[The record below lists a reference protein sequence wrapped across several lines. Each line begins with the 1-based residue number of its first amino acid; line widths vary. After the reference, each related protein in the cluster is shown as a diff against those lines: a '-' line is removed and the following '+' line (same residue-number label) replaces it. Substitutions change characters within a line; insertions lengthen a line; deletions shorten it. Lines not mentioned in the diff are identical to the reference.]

1 MAQESRLV
9 VVIDSQNAERNA
21 RNLGNELVSIE
32 RKGEFASKSMDS
44 LSVATRALAGH
55 MAGLVTVGAAISK
68 MDTYTGLQNRLKLVT
83 NNQAELNKATED
95 TFQIAQKTYSAWDS
109 VLQVYQ
115 RFSDNAKT
123 LNLTMDD
130 TARLTETVSKAVAIS
145 GASAEA
151 ADAALVQFGQAL
163 ASGTLRGEELN
174 SVMEQTPALA
184 KAIAKGMGITVGEL
198 RSVAAEGKITSQ
210 EIVKALRNVQD
221 EVDALFAKTD
231 ITIGQSLT
239 LLNNEITKFVG
250 EAGKGSGAAQALSGS
265 IQLLANNLNLI
276 ADSAFA
282 IGIGLMTKAVLTK
295 TVAVQASI
303 AASTKQVFAT
313 IAERN
318 ANIAAAKAE
327 VESALAEAQSTQV
340 TLTNIKATHA
350 QIMAEIE
357 LEKVRLKAQITEQG
371 RTATIT
377 RMAQLGRLQAQVAL
391 EVAAAETAQSASSA
405 RLSAALTAQSVA
417 TSRLALAKSALMAIF
432 SPMGLAIAATA
443 ASFYLLSSSSDEV
456 KESLATQS
464 DSVSDLTDKY
474 IKLNTVQALTEGVR
488 LRKEIEQ
495 QNDAID
501 DASGAIKRFAY
512 IQKELFKLSGSDYED
527 YQNAIKS
534 IATGASDAGDLL
546 KKMISSGRFSQ
557 TQIDKLIE
565 FSSAVAESKNKI
577 EQGNTALKLL
587 NATSGQHVEVT
598 AESIKQLTI
607 QTNLT
612 KVATQNFTDM
622 KTQMLDSLRAQVEF
636 IRLNGGSE
644 EQVKSLNK
652 VIQAYS
658 LNQISATD
666 AVSKFN
672 STAKVPVDNI
682 KKLQEYAIKTDQSK
696 IALNQANAEL
706 KKQND
711 LRNEYLK
718 QHQTVLGAQ
727 QGETNELNNQ
737 VAAQEKLNKL
747 RDNANKDNL
756 KNDFLIKNTK
766 AFGGGEKGL
775 DKARAA
781 SEFYTDNKIPMTR
794 SLTGQEYAIFEAW
807 YKKQKEVKD
816 LQESISESTRK
827 QTKEVEKQTKEAAKQ
842 AVLLAGNDEKS
853 RNMLR
858 VYLAFRNAGLGDK
871 QARVMTAQVGRETDF
886 RNEAMFGS
894 HKDANNGYTNTGFLS
909 WQKSRSTKLMQSL
922 QGQGVLDKNGKIQQ
936 TQDALDAMAKHA
948 VQEAMTDKS
957 YSKSKAA
964 LLNDDLDYRSL
975 ERIVAKNLVGWDY
988 DGKKLGKAKA
998 SQHLAK
1004 QDSYYNQLSKILGDN
1019 PEAVSKAIGDLSKL
1033 EDEAYKARAK
1043 TLEEVKQL
1051 QATYDSETVARSKKR
1066 EEEIN
1071 KATIL
1076 GQSNLIPKI
1085 NERYDAEDKLAQKQF
1100 DFEVNGYKWTEEQ
1113 KLDYTYETNSL
1124 RLVAE
1129 GKLSEDQRKVALD
1142 GLKLQ
1147 KQQEL
1152 GLLKL
1157 AQEQRLF
1164 QARLSLLSETQA
1176 MQERYRLE
1184 REEIHKNTKLSIEE
1198 RQKLIALSKA
1208 NQDKETRDKVNNAV
1222 QNWGGIQADMN
1233 GTGEFFRQD
1242 QERFSRLNA
1251 ANDLADSQFAATD
1264 LNEQNSLD
1272 GLNAQ
1277 FEAGLIKQQDYEN
1290 QKTAIIQAAQDQ
1302 RNQIAAEHA
1311 KNVQDIEDK
1320 YQQDRLNTQIAFGGQ
1335 MMGSLTSMFGSM
1347 FGEQSKA
1354 YKIMFAA
1361 DKAYAIAAAGIAI
1374 QQNIAAASKAGFPLN
1389 IPLIAGAVAQ
1399 GASIIANIRAIKDQG
1414 FADGGYTGS
1423 GRKYEPA
1430 GIVHKGEVVWS
1441 QEDIKRWGGVGLVE
1455 NMRKSA
1461 NPEAF
1466 INNHAINNTSAEN
1479 VFNRSFLSSKAF
1491 NDNQN
1496 ISNIFNRPTRENQII
1511 VNAFK
1516 PSKDAASRSEDVQS
1530 ITNQYAGNNTSFSE
1544 VLDKSI
1550 QSSKSFNASK
1560 SIISSLS
1567 NSKVLNSN
1575 VSNSTVQNAEKELLK
1590 EVSIFKDNGFAD
1602 GGYTGKGKKYE
1613 IAGAVHKGEIVW
1625 SQDDI
1630 KKWGGVD
1637 KVEQMRRA
1645 TSPES
1650 FVSNYA
1656 QNHTTFE
1663 SILNRANQS
1672 SRIFNQSKEISNIF
1686 NKSVQDDQIIYKG
1699 NGNVPTS
1706 ATSDLYHDGKVYFS
1720 SNGLVQDRSNLDDVQ
1735 DFTLGRT
1742 SRPQAEIMPSIEPST
1757 PTINFKIEVINQV
1770 SGATVEAEQL
1780 DEQTVRII
1788 VTDELDKQLP
1798 RKVPKLVSDQIANP
1812 NSTISRSLTENTTA
1826 RRNRT

>member
-9 VVIDSQNAERNA
+9 IVIDSQNAERNA

-184 KAIAKGMGITVGEL
+184 KAIAQGMGITVGEL

-210 EIVKALRNVQD
+210 EIVKALKNVQND
-221 EVDALFAKTD
+221 VDALFAKTD

-250 EAGKGSGAAQALSGS
+250 EAGKGSGAAQVLAGS
-265 IQLLANNLNLI
+265 VQTLASNLDLI
-276 ADSAFA
+276 ADGALVV
-282 IGIGLMTKAVLTK
+282 GIGYITRAILMKSAAIKEGMVSTLANR
-295 TVAVQASI
+295 QASVLNAQAEYAEAT
-303 AASTKQVFAT
+303 AAL
-313 IAERN
+313 N
-318 ANIAAAKAE
+318 AAKAH
-327 VESALAEAQSTQV
+327 LANVRA
-340 TLTNIKATHA
+340 TN
-350 QIMAEIE
+350 
-357 LEKVRLKAQITEQG
+357 
-371 RTATIT
+371 
-377 RMAQLGRLQAQVAL
+377 
-391 EVAAAETAQSASSA
+391 AETQ
-405 RLSAALTAQSVA
+405 
-417 TSRLALAKSALMAIF
+417 AKF
-432 SPMGLAIAATA
+432 GATA
-443 ASFYLLSSSSDEV
+443 A
-456 KESLATQS
+456 ATRYAQAQAA
-464 DSVSDLTDKY
+464 VTAATNAQTAAQ
-474 IKLNTVQALTEGVR
+474 IKLNTATSIAGRLAKGAFGLIGGWTGVATLGVMGLAAAYSYFNNKAEEAKQKLAEQAKVAEKADEELKKLTGNDKAKAVNDLTIAFNAQNKALEKSSRAVGSALIDIENYARGNREVEKISQEARTGTISYTEAIER
-488 LRKEIEQ
+488 LNKIKLPTDLYENLKKQ
-495 QNDAID
+495 AAQYD
-501 DASGAIKRFAY
+501 DNASKASLSA
-512 IQKELFKLSGSDYED
+512 EKLKLLRVEVKLGGNEA
-527 YQNAIKS
+527 QNAAIQHQKQ
-534 IATGASDAGDLL
+534 ADAL
-546 KKMISSGRFSQ
+546 
-557 TQIDKLIE
+557 
-565 FSSAVAESKNKI
+565 
-577 EQGNTALKLL
+577 GNTATEAEK
-587 NATSGQHVEVT
+587 ATKALQDYQAKQKDSVIDSIYKSGWLDKGYT
-598 AESIKQLTI
+598 
-607 QTNLT
+607 
-612 KVATQNFTDM
+612 VA
-622 KTQMLDSLRAQVEF
+622 
-636 IRLNGGSE
+636 
-644 EQVKSLNK
+644 
-652 VIQAYS
+652 
-658 LNQISATD
+658 
-666 AVSKFN
+666 
-672 STAKVPVDNI
+672 
-682 KKLQEYAIKTDQSK
+682 
-696 IALNQANAEL
+696 QANAILEL
-706 KKQND
+706 QKAKGMSAILSKD
-711 LRNEYLK
+711 EIDSALRNLK
-718 QHQTVLGAQ
+718 IIEEQ
-727 QGETNELNNQ
+727 QERED
-737 VAAQEKLNKL
+737 KL
-747 RDNANKDNL
+747 
-756 KNDFLIKNTK
+756 T
-766 AFGGGEKGL
+766 
-775 DKARAA
+775 
-781 SEFYTDNKIPMTR
+781 
-794 SLTGQEYAIFEAW
+794 EA
-807 YKKQKEVKD
+807 K
-816 LQESISESTRK
+816 R
-827 QTKEVEKQTKEAAKQ
+827 KQTKEAAKQ
-842 AVLLAGNDEKS
+842 AVLLAGNNEQA

-858 VYLAFRNAGLGDK
+858 VYQSFRNAGLGDK

-894 HKDANNGYTNTGFLS
+894 HKDANNGYNNTGFLS

-964 LLNDDLDYRSL
+964 LLNEDLDYRSL
-975 ERIVAKNLVGWDY
+975 ERIVAKNFVGWDY

-1019 PEAVSKAIGDLSKL
+1019 PEAASKAIGDLSKF

-1085 NERYDAEDKLAQKQF
+1085 NERYDAEDKLSQKQF

-1184 REEIHKNTKLSIEE
+1184 REEILKNTKLSIAE

-1208 NQDKETRDKVNNAV
+1208 TQEKETRDKVNNAV

-1233 GTGEFFRQD
+1233 GTSEFFRQD
-1242 QERFSRLNA
+1242 QERFNRLNA

-1272 GLNAQ
+1272 GLDAQ
-1277 FEAGLIKQQDYEN
+1277 LEAGLIKQQDYEN
-1290 QKTAIIQAAQDQ
+1290 QKTAIIQTAQDQ
-1302 RNQIAAEHA
+1302 RNQIAAEYA
-1311 KNVQDIEDK
+1311 KNAQDIEDK

-1423 GRKYEPA
+1423 GGKYEPA

-1441 QEDIKRWGGVGLVE
+1441 QDDIRRWGGVGLVE

-1496 ISNIFNRPTRENQII
+1496 ISNIFNQPTRENQII

-1516 PSKDAASRSEDVQS
+1516 SSKDAASRSGDVQS
-1530 ITNQYAGNNTSFSE
+1530 ITNQYAGNNTSIENVFNRSF
-1544 VLDKSI
+1544 LSSKAFNDNKSI
-1550 QSSKSFNASK
+1550 SN
-1560 SIISSLS
+1560 ISNLS

-1637 KVEQMRRA
+1637 KVEKMRRA

-1663 SILNRANQS
+1663 SILNRAHQS

-1686 NKSVQDDQIIYKG
+1686 NQSVQDDQIIYKG

-1720 SNGLVQDRSNLDDVQ
+1720 SNGLVQDRSNLEDVQ
-1735 DFTLGRT
+1735 DFTISQA

-1798 RKVPKLVSDQIANP
+1798 RKVPKLVSDQIGNP

>member
-1 MAQESRLV
+1 MAQEARLV
-9 VVIDSQNAERNA
+9 IVIDSERA
-21 RNLGNELVSIE
+21 KRTAQDLSVELDSITK
-32 RKGEFASKSMDS
+32 KGDFASKSMDRM
-44 LSVATRALAGH
+44 SVATRALAGY
-55 MAGLVTVGAAISK
+55 MAGLLTVGSAISK

-83 NNQAELNKATED
+83 NNQVELNKATED
-95 TFQIAQKTYSAWDS
+95 TFRIAQKTYSAWDS

-210 EIVKALRNVQD
+210 EIVKALKNVQD

-391 EVAAAETAQSASSA
+391 EVAAAETAQSAASS

-557 TQIDKLIE
+557 NQIDKLIE

-587 NATSGQHVEVT
+587 NATSRQHVEVT

-672 STAKVPVDNI
+672 STAKIPAENI
-682 KKLQEYAIKTDQSK
+682 KGLQDHATKTDQSK

-718 QHQTVLGAQ
+718 QHQTVLAAQ

-747 RDNANKDNL
+747 RDNANKDIL

-794 SLTGQEYAIFEAW
+794 SLTSQEAAIFEAW
-807 YKKQKEVKD
+807 YKKQKEAKD
-816 LQESISESTRK
+816 LQESITESSRK
-827 QTKEVEKQTKEAAKQ
+827 QTKESEKKLKITQAELEVAKRSAALIESSGLGKY
-842 AVLLAGNDEKS
+842 AESKGIPSSVIAGLLAQESQGIREAKSHTGAIGYFQTTSGYRKQNNMSVADSYDLEKS
-853 RNMLR
+853 GKIVIDNIAK
-858 VYLAFRNAGLGDK
+858 VYEKTGDLAQAILSHNAGEGG
-871 QARVMTAQVGRETDF
+871 ARQFTKTGKVKGSAE
-886 RNEAMFGS
+886 RNKEVS
-894 HKDANNGYTNTGFLS
+894 QY
-909 WQKSRSTKLMQSL
+909 
-922 QGQGVLDKNGKIQQ
+922 
-936 TQDALDAMAKHA
+936 
-948 VQEAMTDKS
+948 
-957 YSKSKAA
+957 
-964 LLNDDLDYRSL
+964 
-975 ERIVAKNLVGWDY
+975 VAKVSRYSDIIAGGVGKGGLS
-988 DGKKLGKAKA
+988 DGDSDRAYGK
-998 SQHLAK
+998 Q
-1004 QDSYYNQLSKILGDN
+1004 I
-1019 PEAVSKAIGDLSKL
+1019 
-1033 EDEAYKARAK
+1033 KAR
-1043 TLEEVKQL
+1043 LELVKQGLNL
-1051 QATYDSETVARSKKR
+1051 QEQYEEEQAKRTKARN
-1066 EEEIN
+1066 EEIN
-1071 KATIL
+1071 LAQQT
-1076 GQSNLIPKI
+1076 GQTALIPKI
-1085 NERYDAEDKLAQKQF
+1085 KERYKAQDELAKLQQ
-1100 DFEVNGYKWTEEQ
+1100 DFEVNGYKWTEKQ
-1113 KLDYTYETNSL
+1113 KLEYTYETNSL

-1129 GKLSEDQRKVALD
+1129 GKLSEDQRKVALG
-1142 GLKLQ
+1142 GLELQ

-1164 QARLSLLSETQA
+1164 QAEQFMLGEMERIKKRYALEYDEISKITDLEERRRKMSAFQADFIRNGVGNPTIDQYDTSSQFLKSTNYTKPKQTNMQVLDEDYAQTYQKLKDNLAAVLESEKA
-1176 MQERYRLE
+1176 SYQERLE
-1184 REEIHKNTKLSIEE
+1184 AE
-1198 RQKLIALSKA
+1198 RVFKEARQQMDNEYHLKA
-1208 NQDKETRDKVNNAV
+1208 IDARKADHDSQLQLYSQMISSASST
-1222 QNWGGIQADMN
+1222 WGGLTQIVKDAR
-1233 GTGEFFRQD
+1233 GEN
-1242 QERFSRLNA
+1242 SRSFKAMFIAQQSFAIASAIISAHL
-1251 ANDLADSQFAATD
+1251 AATQVAAD
-1264 LNEQNSLD
+1264 ATIPFFGAKIAASTAMLAMGYAN
-1272 GLNAQ
+1272 
-1277 FEAGLIKQQDYEN
+1277 AGLI
-1290 QKTAIIQAAQDQ
+1290 A
-1302 RNQIAAEHA
+1302 
-1311 KNVQDIEDK
+1311 
-1320 YQQDRLNTQIAFGGQ
+1320 GQ
-1335 MMGSLTSMFGSM
+1335 T
-1347 FGEQSKA
+1347 
-1354 YKIMFAA
+1354 I
-1361 DKAYAIAAAGIAI
+1361 
-1374 QQNIAAASKAGFPLN
+1374 AGF
-1389 IPLIAGAVAQ
+1389 
-1399 GASIIANIRAIKDQG
+1399 S
-1414 FADGGYTGS
+1414 DGGFTGS
-1423 GRKYEPA
+1423 GGKYQPA

-1455 NMRKSA
+1455 KMRKSA

-1466 INNHAINNTSAEN
+1466 LNN
-1479 VFNRSFLSSKAF
+1479 
-1491 NDNQN
+1491 
-1496 ISNIFNRPTRENQII
+1496 
-1511 VNAFK
+1511 NA
-1516 PSKDAASRSEDVQS
+1516 
-1530 ITNQYAGNNTSFSE
+1530 
-1544 VLDKSI
+1544 L
-1550 QSSKSFNASK
+1550 
-1560 SIISSLS
+1560 
-1567 NSKVLNSN
+1567 
-1575 VSNSTVQNAEKELLK
+1575 
-1590 EVSIFKDNGFAD
+1590 AD
-1602 GGYTGKGKKYE
+1602 S
-1613 IAGAVHKGEIVW
+1613 V
-1625 SQDDI
+1625 
-1630 KKWGGVD
+1630 
-1637 KVEQMRRA
+1637 MRRA
-1645 TSPES
+1645 MMSSSAFIES
-1650 FVSNYA
+1650 QKQA
-1656 QNHTTFE
+1656 D
-1663 SILNRANQS
+1663 
-1672 SRIFNQSKEISNIF
+1672 IFNQP
-1686 NKSVQDDQIIYKG
+1686 VQDTQIIYKG
-1699 NGNVPTS
+1699 NRDTPKLASSGNL
-1706 ATSDLYHDGKVYFS
+1706 DLFHDGKVYFS

-1735 DFTLGRT
+1735 DFTLGST
-1742 SRPQAEIMPSIEPST
+1742 SRPQAEMMPSIEPAS

-1788 VTDELDKQLP
+1788 VKDELDKQLP
-1798 RKVPKLVSDQIANP
+1798 RTVPKLVSDQIANP

>member
-1 MAQESRLV
+1 MAQEARLV
-9 VVIDSQNAERNA
+9 IVIDSERA
-21 RNLGNELVSIE
+21 KRTAQDLSVELDSITK
-32 RKGEFASKSMDS
+32 KGDFASKSMDRM
-44 LSVATRALAGH
+44 SVATRALAGY
-55 MAGLVTVGAAISK
+55 MAGLLTVGSAISK

-83 NNQAELNKATED
+83 NNQVELNKATED
-95 TFQIAQKTYSAWDS
+95 TFRIAQKTYSAWDS

-210 EIVKALRNVQD
+210 EIVKALKNVQD

-391 EVAAAETAQSASSA
+391 EVAAAETAQSAASS

-557 TQIDKLIE
+557 NQIDKLIE

-587 NATSGQHVEVT
+587 NATSRQHVEVT

-672 STAKVPVDNI
+672 STAKIPAENI
-682 KKLQEYAIKTDQSK
+682 KGLQDHATKTDQSK

-718 QHQTVLGAQ
+718 QHQTVLAAQ

-747 RDNANKDNL
+747 RDNANKDIL

-794 SLTGQEYAIFEAW
+794 SLTSQEAAIFEAW
-807 YKKQKEVKD
+807 YKKQKEAKD
-816 LQESISESTRK
+816 LQESITESSRK
-827 QTKEVEKQTKEAAKQ
+827 QTKESEKKLKITQAELEVAKRSAALIESSGLGKY
-842 AVLLAGNDEKS
+842 AESKGIPSSVIAGLLAQESQGIREAKSHTGAIGYFQTTSGYRKQNNMSVADSYDLEKS
-853 RNMLR
+853 GKIVIDNIAK
-858 VYLAFRNAGLGDK
+858 VYEKTGDLAQAILSHNAGEGG
-871 QARVMTAQVGRETDF
+871 ARQFTKTGKVKGSAE
-886 RNEAMFGS
+886 RNKEVS
-894 HKDANNGYTNTGFLS
+894 QY
-909 WQKSRSTKLMQSL
+909 
-922 QGQGVLDKNGKIQQ
+922 
-936 TQDALDAMAKHA
+936 
-948 VQEAMTDKS
+948 
-957 YSKSKAA
+957 
-964 LLNDDLDYRSL
+964 
-975 ERIVAKNLVGWDY
+975 VAKVSRYSDIIAGGVGKGGLS
-988 DGKKLGKAKA
+988 DGDSDRAYGK
-998 SQHLAK
+998 Q
-1004 QDSYYNQLSKILGDN
+1004 I
-1019 PEAVSKAIGDLSKL
+1019 
-1033 EDEAYKARAK
+1033 KAR
-1043 TLEEVKQL
+1043 LELVKQGLNL
-1051 QATYDSETVARSKKR
+1051 QEQYEEEQAKRTKARN
-1066 EEEIN
+1066 EEIN
-1071 KATIL
+1071 LAQQT
-1076 GQSNLIPKI
+1076 GQTALIPKI
-1085 NERYDAEDKLAQKQF
+1085 KERYKAQDELAKLQQ
-1100 DFEVNGYKWTEEQ
+1100 DFEVNGYKWTEKQ
-1113 KLDYTYETNSL
+1113 KLEYTYETNSL

-1129 GKLSEDQRKVALD
+1129 GKLSEDQRKVALG
-1142 GLKLQ
+1142 GLELQ

-1164 QARLSLLSETQA
+1164 QAEQFMLGEMERIKKRYALEYDEISKITDLEERRRKMSAFQADFIRNGVGNPTIDQYDTSSQFLKSTNYTKPKQTNMQVLDEDYAQTYQKLKDNLAAVLESEKA
-1176 MQERYRLE
+1176 SYQERLE
-1184 REEIHKNTKLSIEE
+1184 AE
-1198 RQKLIALSKA
+1198 RVFKEARQQMDNEYHLKA
-1208 NQDKETRDKVNNAV
+1208 IDARKADHDSQLQLYSQMISSASST
-1222 QNWGGIQADMN
+1222 WGGLTQIVKDAR
-1233 GTGEFFRQD
+1233 GEN
-1242 QERFSRLNA
+1242 SRSFKAMFIAQQSFAIASAIISAHL
-1251 ANDLADSQFAATD
+1251 AATQVAAD
-1264 LNEQNSLD
+1264 ATIPFFGAKIAASTAMLAMGYAN
-1272 GLNAQ
+1272 
-1277 FEAGLIKQQDYEN
+1277 AGLI
-1290 QKTAIIQAAQDQ
+1290 A
-1302 RNQIAAEHA
+1302 
-1311 KNVQDIEDK
+1311 
-1320 YQQDRLNTQIAFGGQ
+1320 GQ
-1335 MMGSLTSMFGSM
+1335 T
-1347 FGEQSKA
+1347 
-1354 YKIMFAA
+1354 I
-1361 DKAYAIAAAGIAI
+1361 
-1374 QQNIAAASKAGFPLN
+1374 AGF
-1389 IPLIAGAVAQ
+1389 
-1399 GASIIANIRAIKDQG
+1399 S
-1414 FADGGYTGS
+1414 DGGFTGS
-1423 GRKYEPA
+1423 GGKYQPA
-1430 GIVHKGEVVWS
+1430 GIVHKGEIVWS

-1455 NMRKSA
+1455 KMRKSA

-1466 INNHAINNTSAEN
+1466 LNN
-1479 VFNRSFLSSKAF
+1479 
-1491 NDNQN
+1491 
-1496 ISNIFNRPTRENQII
+1496 
-1511 VNAFK
+1511 
-1516 PSKDAASRSEDVQS
+1516 
-1530 ITNQYAGNNTSFSE
+1530 
-1544 VLDKSI
+1544 
-1550 QSSKSFNASK
+1550 NAS
-1560 SIISSLS
+1560 
-1567 NSKVLNSN
+1567 
-1575 VSNSTVQNAEKELLK
+1575 
-1590 EVSIFKDNGFAD
+1590 AD
-1602 GGYTGKGKKYE
+1602 S
-1613 IAGAVHKGEIVW
+1613 V
-1625 SQDDI
+1625 
-1630 KKWGGVD
+1630 
-1637 KVEQMRRA
+1637 MRRA
-1645 TSPES
+1645 MMSSNAFIES
-1650 FVSNYA
+1650 
-1656 QNHTTFE
+1656 QK
-1663 SILNRANQS
+1663 QS
-1672 SRIFNQSKEISNIF
+1672 DIFNQP
-1686 NKSVQDDQIIYKG
+1686 VQDTQIIYKG
-1699 NGNVPTS
+1699 NRSVPITS
-1706 ATSDLYHDGKVYFS
+1706 SSANSDLFHDGKVYFS
-1720 SNGLVQDRSNLDDVQ
+1720 SSGLVQDRSNLDDVQ
-1735 DFTLGRT
+1735 DFTMGKAA
-1742 SRPQAEIMPSIEPST
+1742 RPQAEIMPSIEPAS

-1812 NSTISRSLTENTTA
+1812 NST
-1826 RRNRT
+1826 

>member
-1 MAQESRLV
+1 MAQEARLV
-9 VVIDSQNAERNA
+9 IVIDSERA
-21 RNLGNELVSIE
+21 KRTAQDLSVELDSITK
-32 RKGEFASKSMDS
+32 KGDFASKSMDRM
-44 LSVATRALAGH
+44 SVATRALARY
-55 MAGLVTVGAAISK
+55 MAGLVTVSSAISK

-83 NNQAELNKATED
+83 NNQVELNKATED
-95 TFQIAQKTYSAWDS
+95 TFRIAQKTYSAWDS

-184 KAIAKGMGITVGEL
+184 KAIAQGMGITVGEL

-210 EIVKALRNVQD
+210 EIVKALRNVESD
-221 EVDALFAKTD
+221 VDALFAKTD

-250 EAGKGSGAAQALSGS
+250 EAGKGSGAAQVLAGS
-265 IQLLANNLNLI
+265 VQTLASNLDLI
-276 ADSAFA
+276 ADGALVV
-282 IGIGLMTKAVLTK
+282 GIGYITRAILMKSAAIKEGMASTLASR
-295 TVAVQASI
+295 QASVLNAQAEYAEAT
-303 AASTKQVFAT
+303 AAL
-313 IAERN
+313 N
-318 ANIAAAKAE
+318 AAKAH
-327 VESALAEAQSTQV
+327 LANVRA
-340 TLTNIKATHA
+340 TN
-350 QIMAEIE
+350 
-357 LEKVRLKAQITEQG
+357 
-371 RTATIT
+371 
-377 RMAQLGRLQAQVAL
+377 
-391 EVAAAETAQSASSA
+391 AETQ
-405 RLSAALTAQSVA
+405 
-417 TSRLALAKSALMAIF
+417 AKF
-432 SPMGLAIAATA
+432 GATA
-443 ASFYLLSSSSDEV
+443 A
-456 KESLATQS
+456 ATRYAQAQAA
-464 DSVSDLTDKY
+464 VTAATNAQTAAQ
-474 IKLNTVQALTEGVR
+474 IKLNTATSIAGRLAKGAFGLIGGWAGVATLGVMGLAAAYSYFSNKAEEAKQKLAEQAKVAEKADEELKKLTGNDKAKAVNDLTTAFNTQNEALEKSSRAVGSALIDIENYARGNREVEKNSQEARTGTISYTEAIERLNKIKLPTDLYENLKKQAAQYDDNASKASLSAEKLKLFGVEVS
-488 LRKEIEQ
+488 LAGNK
-495 QNDAID
+495 A
-501 DASGAIKRFAY
+501 
-512 IQKELFKLSGSDYED
+512 
-527 YQNAIKS
+527 QNAAAQHQKQ
-534 IATGASDAGDLL
+534 ADAL
-546 KKMISSGRFSQ
+546 
-557 TQIDKLIE
+557 
-565 FSSAVAESKNKI
+565 
-577 EQGNTALKLL
+577 GNTATEAEK
-587 NATSGQHVEVT
+587 ATKALQDYQAKQKDSVIDSIYKSGWLDKGYT
-598 AESIKQLTI
+598 
-607 QTNLT
+607 
-612 KVATQNFTDM
+612 VA
-622 KTQMLDSLRAQVEF
+622 
-636 IRLNGGSE
+636 
-644 EQVKSLNK
+644 
-652 VIQAYS
+652 
-658 LNQISATD
+658 
-666 AVSKFN
+666 
-672 STAKVPVDNI
+672 
-682 KKLQEYAIKTDQSK
+682 
-696 IALNQANAEL
+696 QANAILEL
-706 KKQND
+706 QKAKGMSAILSKD
-711 LRNEYLK
+711 EIDSALRNLK
-718 QHQTVLGAQ
+718 IIEEQ
-727 QGETNELNNQ
+727 QERED
-737 VAAQEKLNKL
+737 KL
-747 RDNANKDNL
+747 
-756 KNDFLIKNTK
+756 T
-766 AFGGGEKGL
+766 
-775 DKARAA
+775 
-781 SEFYTDNKIPMTR
+781 
-794 SLTGQEYAIFEAW
+794 EA
-807 YKKQKEVKD
+807 K
-816 LQESISESTRK
+816 R
-827 QTKEVEKQTKEAAKQ
+827 KQTKEAAKQ
-842 AVLLAGNDEKS
+842 AVLLAGNNERV

-858 VYLAFRNAGLGDK
+858 VYQSFRNAGLGDK

-975 ERIVAKNLVGWDY
+975 ERIVAKNFVGWDY

-1019 PEAVSKAIGDLSKL
+1019 PEAALKAIGDLSKF

-1164 QARLSLLSETQA
+1164 QAKLFLLSETEA

-1184 REEIHKNTKLSIEE
+1184 REEIAKTVKDEE
-1198 RQKLIALSKA
+1198 EKRKRLALSRDQERLEALDRAAKA
-1208 NQDKETRDKVNNAV
+1208 GQA
-1222 QNWGGIQADMN
+1222 WGGIQADMN
-1233 GTGEFFRQD
+1233 GSGEFYRLD
-1242 QERFSRLNA
+1242 QERSSRLSA
-1251 ANDLADSQFAATD
+1251 ATNLLDSQQGVVN
-1264 LNEQNSLD
+1264 LNEQNSIEA
-1272 GLNAQ
+1272 LNAQ
-1277 FEAGLIKQQDYEN
+1277 FEQQLISQQDYEN

-1302 RNQIAAEHA
+1302 RNQIAAEYA
-1311 KNVQDIEDK
+1311 KNAQDIEDK

-1374 QQNIAAASKAGFPLN
+1374 QQSIAQAAKVGFPTN
-1389 IPLIAGAVAQ
+1389 IPLIASAIAQ

-1423 GRKYEPA
+1423 GGKYQPA

-1455 NMRKSA
+1455 KMRKSA

-1466 INNHAINNTSAEN
+1466 LNN
-1479 VFNRSFLSSKAF
+1479 
-1491 NDNQN
+1491 
-1496 ISNIFNRPTRENQII
+1496 
-1511 VNAFK
+1511 
-1516 PSKDAASRSEDVQS
+1516 
-1530 ITNQYAGNNTSFSE
+1530 
-1544 VLDKSI
+1544 
-1550 QSSKSFNASK
+1550 NAS
-1560 SIISSLS
+1560 
-1567 NSKVLNSN
+1567 
-1575 VSNSTVQNAEKELLK
+1575 
-1590 EVSIFKDNGFAD
+1590 AD
-1602 GGYTGKGKKYE
+1602 S
-1613 IAGAVHKGEIVW
+1613 V
-1625 SQDDI
+1625 
-1630 KKWGGVD
+1630 
-1637 KVEQMRRA
+1637 MRRA
-1645 TSPES
+1645 MMSSSAFIES
-1650 FVSNYA
+1650 QKQA
-1656 QNHTTFE
+1656 D
-1663 SILNRANQS
+1663 
-1672 SRIFNQSKEISNIF
+1672 IFNQP
-1686 NKSVQDDQIIYKG
+1686 VQATQIIYKG
-1699 NGNVPTS
+1699 NRSVPIASSS
-1706 ATSDLYHDGKVYFS
+1706 ASSDLFHDGKVYFT
-1720 SNGLVQDRSNLDDVQ
+1720 SNGFVQDRSNLEDVQ
-1735 DFTLGRT
+1735 DFTLGQS
-1742 SRPQAEIMPSIEPST
+1742 SRPQAEIMPSIEPAS

-1788 VTDELDKQLP
+1788 VKDELDKQLP
-1798 RKVPKLVSDQIANP
+1798 RTVPKLVSDQIGNP

-1826 RRNRT
+1826 RRNR

>member
-9 VVIDSQNAERNA
+9 IVIDSQNAERNA
-21 RNLGNELVSIE
+21 RNLGNELNSIE

-55 MAGLVTVGAAISK
+55 MAGLLTVGSAISK

-95 TFQIAQKTYSAWDS
+95 TFRIAQKTYSAWDS

-184 KAIAKGMGITVGEL
+184 KAIAQGMGITVGEL

-210 EIVKALRNVQD
+210 EIVKALKNVQND
-221 EVDALFAKTD
+221 VDALFAKTD

-250 EAGKGSGAAQALSGS
+250 EASKGSGAAQVLAGS
-265 IQLLANNLNLI
+265 VQTLASNLDLI
-276 ADSAFA
+276 ADGALVV
-282 IGIGLMTKAVLTK
+282 GIGYITRAILMKSAAIKEGMASTLASR
-295 TVAVQASI
+295 QASVLNAQAEYAEAT
-303 AASTKQVFAT
+303 AAL
-313 IAERN
+313 N
-318 ANIAAAKAE
+318 AAKAH
-327 VESALAEAQSTQV
+327 LANVRA
-340 TLTNIKATHA
+340 TN
-350 QIMAEIE
+350 
-357 LEKVRLKAQITEQG
+357 
-371 RTATIT
+371 
-377 RMAQLGRLQAQVAL
+377 
-391 EVAAAETAQSASSA
+391 AETQ
-405 RLSAALTAQSVA
+405 
-417 TSRLALAKSALMAIF
+417 AKF
-432 SPMGLAIAATA
+432 GATA
-443 ASFYLLSSSSDEV
+443 A
-456 KESLATQS
+456 ATRYAQAQAA
-464 DSVSDLTDKY
+464 VTAATNAQTAAQ
-474 IKLNTVQALTEGVR
+474 IKLNTATSIAGRLAKGAFGLIGGWAGVATLGVMGLAAAYSYFNNKAEEAKQKLAEQAKVAEKADEELKKLTGNDKAKAVNDLTTAFNAQNKALEKSSRAVGSALIDIENYARGNREVEKISQEARTGTISYTEAIER
-488 LRKEIEQ
+488 LNKIKLPTDLYENLKKQ
-495 QNDAID
+495 AAQYD
-501 DASGAIKRFAY
+501 DNASKASLSA
-512 IQKELFKLSGSDYED
+512 EKLKLLRVEVKLGGNEA
-527 YQNAIKS
+527 QNAAIQHQKQ
-534 IATGASDAGDLL
+534 ADAL
-546 KKMISSGRFSQ
+546 
-557 TQIDKLIE
+557 
-565 FSSAVAESKNKI
+565 
-577 EQGNTALKLL
+577 GNTATEAEK
-587 NATSGQHVEVT
+587 ATKALQDYQAKQKDSVIDSIYKSGWLDKGYT
-598 AESIKQLTI
+598 
-607 QTNLT
+607 
-612 KVATQNFTDM
+612 VA
-622 KTQMLDSLRAQVEF
+622 
-636 IRLNGGSE
+636 
-644 EQVKSLNK
+644 
-652 VIQAYS
+652 
-658 LNQISATD
+658 
-666 AVSKFN
+666 
-672 STAKVPVDNI
+672 
-682 KKLQEYAIKTDQSK
+682 
-696 IALNQANAEL
+696 QANAILEL
-706 KKQND
+706 QKAKGMSAILSKD
-711 LRNEYLK
+711 EIDSALRNLK
-718 QHQTVLGAQ
+718 IIEEQ
-727 QGETNELNNQ
+727 QERED
-737 VAAQEKLNKL
+737 KL
-747 RDNANKDNL
+747 
-756 KNDFLIKNTK
+756 T
-766 AFGGGEKGL
+766 
-775 DKARAA
+775 
-781 SEFYTDNKIPMTR
+781 
-794 SLTGQEYAIFEAW
+794 EA
-807 YKKQKEVKD
+807 K
-816 LQESISESTRK
+816 R
-827 QTKEVEKQTKEAAKQ
+827 KQTKEAAKQ
-842 AVLLAGNDEKS
+842 AVLLAGNNEQA

-858 VYLAFRNAGLGDK
+858 VYQSFRNAGLGDK

-894 HKDANNGYTNTGFLS
+894 HKDANNGYNNTGFLS

-922 QGQGVLDKNGKIQQ
+922 QGQGVLDNNGKIQQ

-975 ERIVAKNLVGWDY
+975 ERIVAKNFVGWDY

-1019 PEAVSKAIGDLSKL
+1019 PEAASKAIGDLSKF

-1164 QARLSLLSETQA
+1164 QAKLFLLSETEA

-1184 REEIHKNTKLSIEE
+1184 REEIAKTVKDEE
-1198 RQKLIALSKA
+1198 EKRKRLALSRDQERLEALDRAAKA
-1208 NQDKETRDKVNNAV
+1208 GQA
-1222 QNWGGIQADMN
+1222 WGGIQADMN
-1233 GTGEFFRQD
+1233 GSGEFYRLD
-1242 QERFSRLNA
+1242 QERSSRLSA
-1251 ANDLADSQFAATD
+1251 ATNLLDSQQRVVN
-1264 LNEQNSLD
+1264 LNEQNSIEA
-1272 GLNAQ
+1272 LNAQ
-1277 FEAGLIKQQDYEN
+1277 FEQQLISQQDYEN
-1290 QKTAIIQAAQDQ
+1290 QKTAIIQTAQDQ
-1302 RNQIAAEHA
+1302 RNQIAAEYA
-1311 KNVQDIEDK
+1311 KNAKDIEDK

-1374 QQNIAAASKAGFPLN
+1374 QQNIAAASKAGFPYNL
-1389 IPLIAGAVAQ
+1389 PLIAGAVAQ

-1423 GRKYEPA
+1423 GGKYEPA

-1441 QEDIKRWGGVGLVE
+1441 QEDIRRWGGVGLVE

-1479 VFNRSFLSSKAF
+1479 VFNRSF
-1491 NDNQN
+1491 
-1496 ISNIFNRPTRENQII
+1496 
-1511 VNAFK
+1511 
-1516 PSKDAASRSEDVQS
+1516 
-1530 ITNQYAGNNTSFSE
+1530 
-1544 VLDKSI
+1544 
-1550 QSSKSFNASK
+1550 
-1560 SIISSLS
+1560 
-1567 NSKVLNSN
+1567 
-1575 VSNSTVQNAEKELLK
+1575 
-1590 EVSIFKDNGFAD
+1590 
-1602 GGYTGKGKKYE
+1602 
-1613 IAGAVHKGEIVW
+1613 
-1625 SQDDI
+1625 
-1630 KKWGGVD
+1630 
-1637 KVEQMRRA
+1637 
-1645 TSPES
+1645 
-1650 FVSNYA
+1650 
-1656 QNHTTFE
+1656 
-1663 SILNRANQS
+1663 
-1672 SRIFNQSKEISNIF
+1672 
-1686 NKSVQDDQIIYKG
+1686 
-1699 NGNVPTS
+1699 
-1706 ATSDLYHDGKVYFS
+1706 
-1720 SNGLVQDRSNLDDVQ
+1720 
-1735 DFTLGRT
+1735 
-1742 SRPQAEIMPSIEPST
+1742 
-1757 PTINFKIEVINQV
+1757 
-1770 SGATVEAEQL
+1770 
-1780 DEQTVRII
+1780 
-1788 VTDELDKQLP
+1788 
-1798 RKVPKLVSDQIANP
+1798 
-1812 NSTISRSLTENTTA
+1812 
-1826 RRNRT
+1826 

>member
-1 MAQESRLV
+1 KLAEQAKVAEKADEELKKLTGNDKAKAVNDLTTAFNAQNKALEKSSRAVGSALIDIENYARGNREV
-9 VVIDSQNAERNA
+9 EKISQEARTGTISYTEAIERLNKIKLPTDLYENLKKQAAQYDDNASKASLSAEKLKLLRVEVKLGGNEAQNAAIQHQKQADALGNTATEAEKATKALQDYQAKQKDSVIDSIYKSGWLDKGYTVAQANAI
-21 RNLGNELVSIE
+21 LEL
-32 RKGEFASKSMDS
+32 
-44 LSVATRALAGH
+44 
-55 MAGLVTVGAAISK
+55 
-68 MDTYTGLQNRLKLVT
+68 
-83 NNQAELNKATED
+83 
-95 TFQIAQKTYSAWDS
+95 QK
-109 VLQVYQ
+109 
-115 RFSDNAKT
+115 
-123 LNLTMDD
+123 
-130 TARLTETVSKAVAIS
+130 
-145 GASAEA
+145 
-151 ADAALVQFGQAL
+151 
-163 ASGTLRGEELN
+163 
-174 SVMEQTPALA
+174 
-184 KAIAKGMGITVGEL
+184 AKGMSAIL
-198 RSVAAEGKITSQ
+198 SKD
-210 EIVKALRNVQD
+210 EIDSALRNLKIIEEQ
-221 EVDALFAKTD
+221 
-231 ITIGQSLT
+231 Q
-239 LLNNEITKFVG
+239 
-250 EAGKGSGAAQALSGS
+250 
-265 IQLLANNLNLI
+265 
-276 ADSAFA
+276 
-282 IGIGLMTKAVLTK
+282 
-295 TVAVQASI
+295 
-303 AASTKQVFAT
+303 
-313 IAERN
+313 ER
-318 ANIAAAKAE
+318 E
-327 VESALAEAQSTQV
+327 
-340 TLTNIKATHA
+340 
-350 QIMAEIE
+350 
-357 LEKVRLKAQITEQG
+357 
-371 RTATIT
+371 
-377 RMAQLGRLQAQVAL
+377 
-391 EVAAAETAQSASSA
+391 
-405 RLSAALTAQSVA
+405 
-417 TSRLALAKSALMAIF
+417 
-432 SPMGLAIAATA
+432 
-443 ASFYLLSSSSDEV
+443 
-456 KESLATQS
+456 
-464 DSVSDLTDKY
+464 DK
-474 IKLNTVQALTEGVR
+474 LTE
-488 LRKEIEQ
+488 
-495 QNDAID
+495 A
-501 DASGAIKRFAY
+501 KR
-512 IQKELFKLSGSDYED
+512 
-527 YQNAIKS
+527 
-534 IATGASDAGDLL
+534 
-546 KKMISSGRFSQ
+546 
-557 TQIDKLIE
+557 
-565 FSSAVAESKNKI
+565 
-577 EQGNTALKLL
+577 
-587 NATSGQHVEVT
+587 
-598 AESIKQLTI
+598 
-607 QTNLT
+607 
-612 KVATQNFTDM
+612 
-622 KTQMLDSLRAQVEF
+622 
-636 IRLNGGSE
+636 
-644 EQVKSLNK
+644 
-652 VIQAYS
+652 
-658 LNQISATD
+658 
-666 AVSKFN
+666 
-672 STAKVPVDNI
+672 
-682 KKLQEYAIKTDQSK
+682 
-696 IALNQANAEL
+696 
-706 KKQND
+706 
-711 LRNEYLK
+711 
-718 QHQTVLGAQ
+718 
-727 QGETNELNNQ
+727 
-737 VAAQEKLNKL
+737 
-747 RDNANKDNL
+747 
-756 KNDFLIKNTK
+756 
-766 AFGGGEKGL
+766 
-775 DKARAA
+775 
-781 SEFYTDNKIPMTR
+781 
-794 SLTGQEYAIFEAW
+794 
-807 YKKQKEVKD
+807 
-816 LQESISESTRK
+816 
-827 QTKEVEKQTKEAAKQ
+827 KQTKEAAKQ
-842 AVLLAGNDEKS
+842 AVLLAGNDERV

-975 ERIVAKNLVGWDY
+975 ERIVAKNFVGWDY

-1019 PEAVSKAIGDLSKL
+1019 PEAASKAIGDLSKF

-1085 NERYDAEDKLAQKQF
+1085 NERYDAEDKLSQKQF

-1164 QARLSLLSETQA
+1164 QAKLFLLSETEA

-1184 REEIHKNTKLSIEE
+1184 REEIAKTVKDEGEKRKRL
-1198 RQKLIALSKA
+1198 ALSRDQERLEALDRAAKA
-1208 NQDKETRDKVNNAV
+1208 GQA
-1222 QNWGGIQADMN
+1222 WGGIQADMN
-1233 GTGEFFRQD
+1233 GRGEFYRLD
-1242 QERFSRLNA
+1242 QERSSRLSA
-1251 ANDLADSQFAATD
+1251 ATNLLDSQQGVVN
-1264 LNEQNSLD
+1264 LNEQNSIEA
-1272 GLNAQ
+1272 LNAQ
-1277 FEAGLIKQQDYEN
+1277 FEQQLISQQDYEN

-1423 GRKYEPA
+1423 GGKYEPA

-1441 QEDIKRWGGVGLVE
+1441 QEDIRRWGGVGLVE

-1466 INNHAINNTSAEN
+1466 INNHAQNNTSIEN

-1491 NDNQN
+1491 NDNKSISN
-1496 ISNIFNRPTRENQII
+1496 ISN
-1511 VNAFK
+1511 
-1516 PSKDAASRSEDVQS
+1516 
-1530 ITNQYAGNNTSFSE
+1530 
-1544 VLDKSI
+1544 
-1550 QSSKSFNASK
+1550 
-1560 SIISSLS
+1560 LS

-1663 SILNRANQS
+1663 SILNRAHQS

-1699 NGNVPTS
+1699 NSRAPTAS
-1706 ATSDLYHDGKVYFS
+1706 SSVGSDLFHDGKVYFS
-1720 SNGLVQDRSNLDDVQ
+1720 SIGLVQNRSNLEDVQ
-1735 DFTLGRT
+1735 DFTMGQAA
-1742 SRPQAEIMPSIEPST
+1742 RPQAEIMPSIEPST

-1770 SGATVEAEQL
+1770 NGATVEAEQL

-1788 VTDELDKQLP
+1788 VKDELDKQLP
-1798 RKVPKLVSDQIANP
+1798 RTVPKLVSDQIGNP
-1812 NSTISRSLTENTTA
+1812 NSTISRSLTENTIA